1 MSLVNPQTK
10 HDFINNSLRL
20 EVLTKLICK
29 DLDQNTKPSDQFLE
43 DLEKFLNIEL
53 NLLKDLKTQLH
64 SH

>member
-1 MSLVNPQTK
+1 MISINPQTK

-29 DLDQNTKPSDQFLE
+29 DLDQNTKPNDQFIE